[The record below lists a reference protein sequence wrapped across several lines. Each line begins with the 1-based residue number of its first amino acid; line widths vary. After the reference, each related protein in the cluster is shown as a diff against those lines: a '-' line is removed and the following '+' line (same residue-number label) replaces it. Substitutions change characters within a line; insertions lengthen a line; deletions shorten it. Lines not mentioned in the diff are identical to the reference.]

1 MQPTSSMK
9 RKMLLLCL
17 TVLLTGL
24 TGCRD
29 RADQPE
35 LYGLPGVWTLS
46 KISFPGQDY
55 ERTYP
60 REGMTYC
67 RIFGRDTTYYD
78 CQLLSTPSGIVII
91 PAAKGDF
98 DIIYKGNHEFLYFED
113 GFRRPLTLPDD
124 TTLVIQQ
131 RGRIHTFHRNR
142 HMTEK
147 RMTEIRDII
156 AGDSLNAN
164 GEVMRYVLSTSEREL
179 QATNHRLTFLLSA
192 LVMAVCLILYYLRRL
207 SRHKRQVEQ
216 QLAQITEEQAARPP
230 IVAKAFKQAEEDFF
244 QSDYFCRL
252 RQRIAAG
259 ETLKPEDWDEMER
272 EIRPVYPDF
281 ARRLSGL
288 CKMSDV
294 EHQVCLL
301 IKLRFSPSEMA
312 GVLCKD
318 ISTVSSIRSR
328 LYKKVFQQKGRAKE
342 WDEFILSL

>member
-1 MQPTSSMK
+1 MK
-9 RKMLLLCL
+9 NGRQIHGRILL
-17 TVLLTGL
+17 TGIAVLLIGL

-29 RADQPE
+29 HTPRPE

-46 KISFPGQDY
+46 KISFPDGIHQQHFP
-55 ERTYP
+55 T
-60 REGMTYC
+60 EGMTHC

-91 PAAKGDF
+91 PTGKGDF

-113 GFRRPLTLPDD
+113 GFRRPLTFPDD
-124 TTLVIQQ
+124 TTLVIQRQ
-131 RGRIHTFHRNR
+131 GRLYTWHRN
-142 HMTEK
+142 H
-147 RMTEIRDII
+147 RMTENRMNEIRNII

-164 GEVMRYVLSTSEREL
+164 GEVMRYVLSTSERKL

-328 LYKKVFQQKGRAKE
+328 LYKKVFQQKGGAKE